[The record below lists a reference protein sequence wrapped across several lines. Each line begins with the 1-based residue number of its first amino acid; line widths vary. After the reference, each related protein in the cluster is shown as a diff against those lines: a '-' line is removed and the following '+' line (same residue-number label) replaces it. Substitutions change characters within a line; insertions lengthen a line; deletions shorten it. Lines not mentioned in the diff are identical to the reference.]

1 MSSSVNG
8 YDRRY
13 SSIAGDLDAAIERV
27 VSHFEDNDVA
37 LRLDVLR
44 GLAVHAKLAFE
55 TERIKERLRQ
65 HPVTKELIERV
76 VTRSTVYERLHRALA
91 VEGYSCDYDRER
103 NVEMRATVRWELAHD
118 SQREGRAKA
127 SKKGAPQ
134 RKKRRTTAG
143 PMWSTHTFSRQ
154 LSEDGASTLIEY
166 AVSLSFGADGSPM
179 ELVRFALESAT
190 PYPRSFYEDDN
201 GMESDEEEGEEEA
214 EHTEEEE
221 EEEEEKTPVK
231 ETEDDDDSEGG
242 DEGSDSGSE
251 GGHADPFGEEI
262 RGFEFGE
269 EAMDRLLE
277 WIDAESEELDPSDVI
292 GFLLALPVYEDDWM
306 IDERIGQILFGGMGD
321 SEADYEEIID
331 DEEEGDEEEEEAA
344 DVDLD

>member
-1 MSSSVNG
+1 MSSSTNG

-13 SSIAGDLDAAIERV
+13 SSIASDLDAAIERV

-37 LRLDVLR
+37 MRLDVLR

-76 VTRSTVYERLHRALA
+76 TTPSTVYERLHRALV
-91 VEGYSCDYDRER
+91 VEEHSCEYDRER
-103 NVEMRATVRWELAHD
+103 NVEMRATVRWELARE
-118 SQREGRAKA
+118 SQREGKAKP
-127 SKKGAPQ
+127 SKKGTPQ
-134 RKKRRTTAG
+134 RKKRRTTTG
-143 PMWSTHTFSRQ
+143 PLWSTHTFSRQ
-154 LSEDGASTLIEY
+154 LSEDGATTLIEY
-166 AVSLSFGADGSPM
+166 AVSLSFGPDGAPV
-179 ELVRFALESAT
+179 ELVRFALASET

-201 GMESDEEEGEEEA
+201 GMASDEEEDAHEDDSGDEEA
-214 EHTEEEE
+214 SQSHEGDD
-221 EEEEEKTPVK
+221 
-231 ETEDDDDSEGG
+231 ETESPSDAEGGDDSDSEG
-242 DEGSDSGSE
+242 EHS
-251 GGHADPFGEEI
+251 DPFGEEI

-277 WIDAESEELDPSDVI
+277 WIDAEYEELDPSDVI

-321 SEADYEEIID
+321 SEADFEEIVD
-331 DEEEGDEEEEEAA
+331 DDDDMEEDEEEAEN
-344 DVDLD
+344 DLD